1 MVATSTVVRGPED
14 GATRLAATA
23 GVANIAARR
32 GVDVGVHEGIVVL
45 DVRRG
50 TRRRE
55 HMKEVGTLIL
65 GGLGAL
71 LAIFLKEAV
80 QQALQ
85 RRVLA
90 WQLFGYLLAWKSN
103 IVRTSTMLG
112 IYMKVEER
120 DKKLTASMADGTA
133 AFEAQWK
140 QHRAEGEETRNGIR
154 EAVQQAMAKDKDFQ
168 LDEATATLLEHGLAA
183 LTQRQNWL
191 VDSKSFVSDKDA
203 AMLGRSV
210 ALNVI
215 QFRTS
220 MVDAVAA
227 LQAIVL
233 LAKSTTDHRAS
244 AIANMIDEVVVHGE
258 TALVAFIRL
267 ERQVARISKQ
277 SVAKV
282 VWDIL
287 VAK

>member
-1 MVATSTVVRGPED
+1 
-14 GATRLAATA
+14 
-23 GVANIAARR
+23 
-32 GVDVGVHEGIVVL
+32 
-45 DVRRG
+45 
-50 TRRRE
+50 
-55 HMKEVGTLIL
+55 MKEVGTLIL